1 MLNWAV
7 ARGTVPIPRSGS
19 LSHIQENAEIYDFTL
34 SGEEMATIDALNQD
48 KRICDKR
55 GFTGDFNFFV

>member
-19 LSHIQENAEIYDFTL
+19 LEHIKENIEIYDFTL
-34 SGEEMATIDALNQD
+34 S
-48 KRICDKR
+48 
-55 GFTGDFNFFV
+55 